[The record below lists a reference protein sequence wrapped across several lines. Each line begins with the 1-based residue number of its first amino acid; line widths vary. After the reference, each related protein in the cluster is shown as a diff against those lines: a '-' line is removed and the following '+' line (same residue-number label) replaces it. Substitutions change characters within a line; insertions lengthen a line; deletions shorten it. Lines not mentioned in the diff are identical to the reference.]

1 MKKSTPHAFL
11 TYQGSCSGSEEC
23 LLQKTAHTNH
33 QTLSVVEWVDPLQR
47 PLCGLAR
54 PPRWRLI
61 AVLISLFLPNLF
73 ARSSDPTAMLNER
86 VYQLKPVVR
95 STRGLI
101 FSLRNERNPSDTSV
115 QAIRDARASKREITG
130 TQSRGWLL
138 FLSCTLFTRC
148 SNTWWS
154 LMFSLRRLEKD
165 LIKHS
170 HRALICGRVS
180 GCNMKYN
187 LSNRFWTV
195 LACFTSLNFLQFFV
209 NLPL

>member
-1 MKKSTPHAFL
+1 M
-11 TYQGSCSGSEEC
+11 
-23 LLQKTAHTNH
+23 
-33 QTLSVVEWVDPLQR
+33 EWVDPLQR
-47 PLCGLAR
+47 PLRGLAR
-54 PPRWRLI
+54 PPHRRLI

-73 ARSSDPTAMLNER
+73 AWSSDPTAMLNER

-138 FLSCTLFTRC
+138 FLSCTLFTQC
-148 SNTWWS
+148 SDTWWS
-154 LMFSLRRLEKD
+154 LMFSLRGLEED

-170 HRALICGRVS
+170 CRVLICGRIS
-180 GCNMKYN
+180 GCNMMLETLHTLLINRLLGCFMFSMFSFYMLFLGWSFSSKSWLMKGLVFN
-187 LSNRFWTV
+187 HLSALCT
-195 LACFTSLNFLQFFV
+195 CPTSGL
-209 NLPL
+209 